1 MTDGKKHGAHAMG
14 IHQILE
20 TLPHRYPFL
29 LVDRILSL
37 EPGKRVVGLKNV
49 TFNEEF
55 FQGHFPGNPVMPG
68 VLILEAMAQV
78 GGCLVLAEVADPR
91 SKLCYLSGIDKARFR
106 RPVVPGDQIV
116 FTVERIGGRQ
126 NVIKVR
132 GEARVDGHL
141 CTEAEILTTLVDRT
155 EEEPR

>member
-1 MTDGKKHGAHAMG
+1 MG
-14 IHQILE
+14 IAKILE

-29 LVDRILSL
+29 LVDRILSI
-37 EPGKRVVGLKNV
+37 EPGKTIVGIKNV

-78 GGCLVLAEVADPR
+78 GGCLVLSSLPNPKEMLV
-91 SKLCYLSGIDKARFR
+91 YLAAVDKARFR

-116 FTVERIGGRQ
+116 FTVEQLSSKMKMVRC
-126 NVIKVR
+126 R
-132 GEARVDGHL
+132 GEARVDGQL
-141 CTEAEILTTLVDRT
+141 CAEAEMMSSIQ
-155 EEEPR
+155 PRPAGV